1 MKLLKSLIA
10 GLALAA
16 TISVAAHARDLVVYT
31 SLPIPVVEKVQEIA
45 KDKLGITIGVI
56 NGSSGGMLRRI
67 EAEAAKPAA
76 DFFWASSANTM
87 KAFEA
92 YFEPYASPELSAM
105 REEFLYP
112 GGDIFQPVQI
122 NLVAVMANEDYLD
135 GRPIPTSWADL
146 AKPEW
151 KGKITMAN
159 PESSSTGYTIIW
171 GLSKLL
177 DEATYK
183 AIIAN
188 TVVVESA
195 RAVPKSVADGEYVIG
210 LTFEASPYDYV
221 ANGMDEIKIIYPSEG
236 TFFTPEYVGLVKGI
250 EDKEE
255 VQKAIDLLLS
265 KDMQTE
271 LLKLAGRR
279 PTRKDINVSEHIDL
293 PDFSDLAIF
302 ATDETEAANARES
315 FLAEWRD
322 LPKGN

>member
-1 MKLLKSLIA
+1 MKLIKSLIA
-10 GLALAA
+10 GLALMATVSTAA
-16 TISVAAHARDLVVYT
+16 ARDLVVYT
-31 SLPIPVVEKVQEIA
+31 SLPMPVVEKMQEIA
-45 KDKLGITIGVI
+45 KERLGVTIGVI

-87 KAFEA
+87 KAFEP
-92 YFEPYASPELSAM
+92 YFEPYQSPELEAM
-105 REEFLYP
+105 LPEFLYP
-112 GGDIFQPVQI
+112 GNLFQPVHI
-122 NLVAVMANEDYLD
+122 NLVAVMVNEDYLE
-135 GRPIPTSWADL
+135 GKKMPENWADL

-177 DEATYK
+177 DEATYQ

-221 ANGMDEIKIIYPSEG
+221 ANGLDEIKIIYPKEG
-236 TFFTPEYVGLVKGI
+236 TFFTPEYIGLVKGI
-250 EDKEE
+250 EDKGEA
-255 VQKAIDLLLS
+255 QKALDLLLS
-265 KDMQTE
+265 KEMQTE
-271 LLKLAGRR
+271 LLKIGFRR
-279 PTRKDINVSEHIDL
+279 PTRKDVNVSEHLAL

-302 ATDETEAANARES
+302 ATDETEAAAMRET
-315 FLAEWRD
+315 FLNEWRN
-322 LPKGN
+322 LPKAN

>member
-1 MKLLKSLIA
+1 MKLIKSLIV
-10 GLALAA
+10 GLGLTALVNSA
-16 TISVAAHARDLVVYT
+16 TIARDLVVYT
-31 SLPIPVVEKVQEIA
+31 SLPIPVVEKMQEIA
-45 KDKLGITIGVI
+45 KEKLGVTIGVI

-92 YFEPYASPELSAM
+92 YFEPYQSPELGSM
-105 REEFLYP
+105 YEEFLYP
-112 GGDIFQPVQI
+112 GALFQPVHI
-122 NLVAVMANEDYLD
+122 NLVAVMVNEDYLE
-135 GRPIPTSWADL
+135 GQTMPTSWADL

-236 TFFTPEYVGLVKGI
+236 TFFTPEYIGLVKGI
-250 EDKEE
+250 EDKQD
-255 VQKAIDLLLS
+255 VQKALDLLLS
-265 KDMQTE
+265 KEMQTE
-271 LLKLAGRR
+271 LMKIGFRR
-279 PTRKDINVSEHIDL
+279 PTRKDVNISEYLEL
-293 PDFSDLAIF
+293 PDFADLTIF
-302 ATDETEAANARES
+302 ATDETQAAAERET
-315 FLAEWRD
+315 FLAAWRD
-322 LPKGN
+322 LPKSN